1 MLEEFFFLY
10 VLFQI
15 VYSMWNKQMWYLS
28 FVFKFGVEVK
38 KIKIQRMIED
48 VEKWQEVLVGILK
61 KDLDYNFR
69 MVKVI
74 MVIVELY

>member
-15 VYSMWNKQMWYLS
+15 VYSMWNKQVWYLS